1 MVWDGTGTAIVGVS
15 HDLTTL
21 AKAKEYLRA
30 GDDDDALIGNLISRS
45 SAEIETMCDRYFNT
59 DNYADWYDGNGSK
72 TLYLEQWPV
81 TAVSRA
87 TSGKFAAL
95 GITCSSTTMTYA
107 SARVTSANLI
117 LVHTDSSGSTTTTL
131 SFSTYTTMATLL
143 AQINAT
149 GSGWA
154 GLDMSYGT
162 YLTADLTQ
170 TPALFCL
177 NVYADLPHPD
187 QALNNYLWDEDSG
200 RLHYSGGFSLGVQNI
215 YIEYTG
221 GYSTIPY
228 DLEQACLMLI
238 ASYYFGTRRDP
249 GLSSEKLGDYAWAAK
264 GSDGFKKDLSK
275 RLEKYIR
282 IAV

>member
-1 MVWDGTGTAIVGVS
+1 MALDTYA
-15 HDLTTL
+15 LTSL
-21 AKAKEYLRA
+21 ATAKEYLRIA
-30 GDDDDALIGNLISRS
+30 A
-45 SAEIETMCDRYFNT
+45 AVT
-59 DNYADWYDGNGSK
+59 DNDDLITNSINRASAQVETIANRRFLTRDYADWFDGNGEHAM
-72 TLYLEQWPV
+72 YLDHWPV
-81 TAVSRA
+81 MAVTRVA
-87 TSGKFAAL
+87 SGRLDVL
-95 GITCSSTTMTYA
+95 GVWCSSTSMTHA
-107 SARVTSANLI
+107 SVRVTSASLI
-117 LVHTDSSGSTTTTL
+117 LVHTDSTGSTTTTL
-131 SFSTYTTMATLL
+131 SFATYTTIATLL
-143 AQINAT
+143 SQINAT

-154 GLDMSYGT
+154 GLDAGYGT
-162 YLTADLTQ
+162 YLTADLAQ

-177 NVYADLPHPD
+177 NVYADLPHPA